1 MKSLLLRMQDHT
13 WLDDWLD
20 ELQTKNV
27 KTAVERDKMAIIEDN
42 PISIGQSINSIQND
56 NNVIDACFSTASG
69 VSYIAGASNEIVAPN
84 NFQDIVT
91 SLNDH
96 KETPDKDNLNDILA
110 SEEPNVIGKKDEKKM
125 RKILKQSNKTE
136 RRRKRRYRQ
145 EEMALYNRLR
155 ELLPGNP
162 APSKHMLLIKAISA
176 IEELRE
182 LKSRHQCTD

>member
-1 MKSLLLRMQDHT
+1 MKSLLFRMQDHT

-42 PISIGQSINSIQND
+42 PISIEQSINSIQND

-84 NFQDIVT
+84 NFQDVET
-91 SLNDH
+91 SLNNREKTSD
-96 KETPDKDNLNDILA
+96 LNNILA
-110 SEEPNVIGKKDEKKM
+110 SEEPNVIGRNGEKKT
-125 RKILKQSNKTE
+125 RKILKQANKTE

-145 EEMALYNRLR
+145 EEMVLFNRLR

-162 APSKHMLLIKAISA
+162 APSKHQLLIRAISE
-176 IEELRE
+176 IENLRA
-182 LKSRHQCTD
+182 LTSRHKHND

>member
-1 MKSLLLRMQDHT
+1 MKSLLFRMQDHT

-20 ELQTKNV
+20 EMQTKNV

-42 PISIGQSINSIQND
+42 PISIEQSINSIQND

-84 NFQDIVT
+84 NFQDVEL
-91 SLNDH
+91 SLNNRKKTSD
-96 KETPDKDNLNDILA
+96 EDNLNNLLA
-110 SEEPNVIGKKDEKKM
+110 SKEPNVIRKKV
-125 RKILKQSNKTE
+125 RKIFKQTRETE

-145 EEMALYNRLR
+145 EEMVLFNRLR

-162 APSKHMLLIKAISA
+162 APSKHQLLIRAISE
-176 IEELRE
+176 IENLRA
-182 LKSRHQCTD
+182 LTSRHKHND

>member
-1 MKSLLLRMQDHT
+1 MKSLLFRMQDHT

-84 NFQDIVT
+84 NFQDMVT

-110 SEEPNVIGKKDEKKM
+110 SKEPNVIGKKV
-125 RKILKQSNKTE
+125 RKIFKQTRETE

-145 EEMALYNRLR
+145 EEMVLYNRLR

-162 APSKHMLLIKAISA
+162 VPSKHQLLIQAISA
-176 IEELRE
+176 IEELRA
-182 LKSRHQCTD
+182 LKSRHKNND